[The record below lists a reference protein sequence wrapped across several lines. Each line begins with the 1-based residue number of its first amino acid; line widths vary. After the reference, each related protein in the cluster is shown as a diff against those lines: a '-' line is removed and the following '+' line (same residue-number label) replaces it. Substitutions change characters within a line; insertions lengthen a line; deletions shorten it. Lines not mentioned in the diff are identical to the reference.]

1 MSYNLQ
7 ESGANLLTQNLRNQK
22 IIRDFVE
29 TNSKIND
36 TNYMYQTSG
45 ASKGFFA
52 KILGP
57 LTPFYYHL
65 DDPYARKAVRL
76 VNNVTNKTEQK
87 VAERLLSVNQIVKRE
102 LDFDDKKWWEGY
114 LRGDDKVSAW
124 KDFDEV
130 QKVGNKKLWLRSMD
144 ERIARAR
151 GKEQERLK
159 LRRDLI
165 IDTGSFSDEIWL
177 DAKSANLN
185 LAKKVDGYLPRM
197 FRKDVLDV
205 MFDNMSTMEQKVV
218 ELTKL
223 EGFNLDGN
231 YNKATLD
238 KLNSQLDGLVRQF
251 TATKKPGAIE
261 FKKVWNA
268 LSSSLASGGQ
278 PNTYDVFRVLNHG
291 IVKRLELK

>member
-130 QKVGNKKLWLRSMD
+130 
-144 ERIARAR
+144 RI
-151 GKEQERLK
+151 
-159 LRRDLI
+159 
-165 IDTGSFSDEIWL
+165 T
-177 DAKSANLN
+177 
-185 LAKKVDGYLPRM
+185 
-197 FRKDVLDV
+197 
-205 MFDNMSTMEQKVV
+205 
-218 ELTKL
+218 
-223 EGFNLDGN
+223 N
-231 YNKATLD
+231 YIY
-238 KLNSQLDGLVRQF
+238 G
-251 TATKKPGAIE
+251 
-261 FKKVWNA
+261 
-268 LSSSLASGGQ
+268 
-278 PNTYDVFRVLNHG
+278 PNWW
-291 IVKRLELK
+291 